1 MISISR
7 KLILGLTLFAAFI
20 PPAAAGSGWIAVFPG
35 DVEAG
40 LHEAAVPV
48 WGREE
53 GIVIAGPSD
62 EQLAQA
68 GPCGVQLTA

>member
-7 KLILGLTLFAAFI
+7 KLILDLTLFAAFI
-20 PPAAAGSGWIAVFPG
+20 PPAATGPGWIAVFQG
-35 DVEAG
+35 DAEAG
-40 LHEAAVPV
+40 LHEASIPV

-62 EQLAQA
+62 DQLAR
-68 GPCGVQLTA
+68 LHD